1 MTLLAHPAIAAFC
14 ALFVWWFS
22 TGVVLFLVGRSVGR
36 PLWSVGIAALLFA
49 AALYGLAR
57 SATDASVAG
66 AYLAFISAILLWGT
80 QEFAFLAGFVTGS
93 QSLPCPDECR
103 GWRRVILAL
112 KAVVY
117 HEVALLLTGS
127 AAIAVAWDGDNQFGV
142 WTFVILWVMRV
153 SAKINLFAGVPVL
166 NHEFLPSRLNYL
178 ATFFSKGP
186 VNPFFPVAVTIAT
199 GFATL
204 LLGWALAADASGF
217 RSTGNMLLASLLA
230 LGILEHWFMLVP
242 IPIAALWSWGMRSR
256 TAEEPSMLPIHKNAQ
271 VRGVANSVRDR

>member
-22 TGVVLFLVGRSVGR
+22 TGVVLYLVGRSAGR
-36 PLWSVGIAALLFA
+36 SFWSVGIAALLFA
-49 AALYGLAR
+49 VALYGLAR
-57 SATDASVAG
+57 SATDASVTG
-66 AYLAFISAILLWGT
+66 AYVAFVSAILLWGT

-103 GWRRVILAL
+103 GWRRVILAF
-112 KAVVY
+112 KSVVY
-117 HEVALLLTGS
+117 HEVALILTGV
-127 AAIAVAWDGDNQFGV
+127 AAIAVAWDGDNQFGG

-153 SAKINLFAGVPVL
+153 SSKVNLFAGVPVL
-166 NHEFLPSRLNYL
+166 NHEFLPPRLNYL

-186 VNPFFPVAVTIAT
+186 VNPFFPSAVTIAT

-204 LLGWALAADASGF
+204 LLGRALLGDPSAF
-217 RSTGNMLLASLLA
+217 RSTGDMLLASLLI
-230 LGILEHWFMLVP
+230 LGILEHWFMIVP
-242 IPIAALWSWGMRSR
+242 MPIATLWSWGMRSR
-256 TAEEPSMLPIHKNAQ
+256 PAEEPSMLPLHKNAQ